1 VNSYSAQEWDHLV
14 TRNFL
19 NPIKRYYDPWTP
31 PGGKKAVGVDVVV
44 LAFDDYKYV
53 SNAKAITQANRSK
66 HVPKFKLDDRQHL
79 EPKVPHN
86 YNERL
91 RNRAYKRMVIDCI
104 VASIPKMLNLKVS
117 SVPVNALVCY
127 KIIYVSQFIWWCHP
141 VTFYH
146 AFYNYNSFN
155 IVREDGSIE
164 KKERERERELVIMC
178 VESFKPYHLYRRIV
192 MCCLIEGGSLTR

>member
-1 VNSYSAQEWDHLV
+1 MFYFLFPLNLKTQEWDHLV

-31 PGGKKAVGVDVVV
+31 PGSKKAVGVDVVV

-66 HVPKFKLDDRQHL
+66 HVAEFKLDDRQHL

-104 VASIPKMLNLKVS
+104 VASIPKMLDLKVS
-117 SVPVNALVCY
+117 SVPVN
-127 KIIYVSQFIWWCHP
+127 P
-141 VTFYH
+141 VIFYNV
-146 AFYNYNSFN
+146 FYNY
-155 IVREDGSIE
+155 
-164 KKERERERELVIMC
+164 K
-178 VESFKPYHLYRRIV
+178 
-192 MCCLIEGGSLTR
+192 